1 MLQALFHAWERRL
14 ASVTKD
20 RVVRP
25 FDWGLDW
32 IPQNGHR
39 AAADPAQVIGDW
51 VTRVM
56 SGTDAFFTPEPTT
69 DYTLTAA
76 PDGDVLT
83 FPSALTTPDEANNT
97 VYCRYFP
104 ASAPLKRRPTNA
116 NGRYVP
122 ASAPLKRRPTN
133 ANRAAADIGS
143 SGGDRSPD
151 VRHGRDLPD
160 VGHGRDFQNVGHGF
174 SRADHSPDL
183 PDAGH

>member
-39 AAADPAQVIGDW
+39 AGADPAQVIGDW
-51 VTRVM
+51 VTHVM
-56 SGTDAFFTPEPTT
+56 SDTDAFFTPEPTT

-83 FPSALTTPDEANNT
+83 FPSALRTPDEANNT

-116 NGRYVP
+116 NG
-122 ASAPLKRRPTN
+122 
-133 ANRAAADIGS
+133 AAADIGS
-143 SGGDRSPD
+143 SGGDRSPHAEHD
-151 VRHGRDLPD
+151 RDSP
-160 VGHGRDFQNVGHGF
+160 NVGHGF
-174 SRADHSPDL
+174 SRADRPGLS
-183 PDAGH
+183 DAGHGRELPNVGHGRDLPNVG